1 MLAGL
6 DDASN
11 GPPPLDPSPDPS
23 PSPWPALADDLQL
36 LGLLHGQELTAALVQ
51 ELRAAA
57 PGEWFALAPPG
68 ADHAQGLGLLA
79 QGLAALTSPP
89 NAAAID
95 AAAIDDLAAEYAAIY
110 LTHAYRAA
118 PTESVWRDQ
127 DGLERQAPM
136 FAVREYYRRN
146 GLAVADW
153 RLRSDDH
160 IVSELAFLA
169 TLLQAGTPAALEQAA
184 TFLRDHLLVWV
195 PAFAGRVARRCRHP
209 FYAGLALVTAA
220 YLQAL
225 ADLMGEAMGIAMTPP
240 FDEVVA
246 ASFEST
252 GGPGAG
258 GGATRNA

>member
-1 MLAGL
+1 MAGTL
-6 DDASN
+6 DDASTDTQ
-11 GPPPLDPSPDPS
+11 PLAADA
-23 PSPWPALADDLQL
+23 WPALAEDLQL
-36 LGLLHGQELTAALVQ
+36 LGLLHGQELTAGLIQAL
-51 ELRAAA
+51 RGAA
-57 PGEWFALAPPG
+57 PRDWFALVPAG
-68 ADHAQGLGLLA
+68 ADNA
-79 QGLAALTSPP
+79 QGLALVAQGLAVLPSPP
-89 NAAAID
+89 D

-118 PTESVWRDQ
+118 PTESVWRDR

-136 FAVREYYRRN
+136 FAVREYYRRHD
-146 GLAVADW
+146 LAVADW

-169 TLLQAGTPAALEQAA
+169 MLLGTGTPVALAQAA

-225 ADLMGEAMGIAMTPP
+225 ADLLGEAMGIVMTPP

-246 ASFEST
+246 ASFESA
-252 GGPGAG
+252 GGPGAD
-258 GGATRNA
+258 GGAPRKG